1 MLRKLTGSLRE
12 LARNIFI
19 GPDARA
25 FWAHRQKYF
34 NSRNKIIKAYHKL
47 CCARILYK
55 NNAAIPL
62 QTRIKGKINFP
73 HGLNGILIS
82 EGAVIGRNCT
92 VYQQVTIGSNT
103 LKDSK
108 KAGAP
113 TIGDNVYIGAG
124 AKIIGGVKIGDN
136 VRIGANCVVVEDIP
150 PNCTVVLEKPRI
162 IVHQE
167 QKDNTFISYADF
179 MAATVQN
186 SPQTEDVG

>member
-1 MLRKLTGSLRE
+1 MLGKLVSVILR
-12 LARNIFI
+12 LAKNILI

-25 FWAHRQKYF
+25 FWAHRQKCLQ
-34 NSRNKIIKAYHKL
+34 SRNKLIKAYHKL

-62 QTRIKGKINFP
+62 QTRIEGKLNLP

-108 KAGAP
+108 GAGAP
-113 TIGDNVYIGAG
+113 VIGDNVYIGAG
-124 AKIIGGVKIGDN
+124 AKIIGGVRIGDN

-150 PNCTVVLEKPRI
+150 SNCTVVLEKPRI

-167 QKDNTFISYADF
+167 PKDNTFMSYENFRTASE
-179 MAATVQN
+179 QN
-186 SPQTEDVG
+186 LPQTEDAG